1 MRRLFLIICF
11 LPSFCY
17 AFNFVGHITVAETAY
32 QLAPGPLQAKLKSS
46 GDTLYAAATPLFR
59 RSLKPY
65 QGVSSF
71 SKIAFLPDTVTSDEV
86 GVVFDRFNAAL
97 PSPLRRSRKKT
108 SANWHYINYPF
119 DKKNGCGGKFLN
131 RSSNIEW
138 ALKKLIKSY
147 KRAKD
152 DNARALTLAFIVH
165 LVADAHQPL
174 HTVAMDINPARN
186 KCESDLGGNL
196 FCLSKLR
203 ESGKCPTKYR
213 LHRYWDQAAY
223 RISDRDKLSQYT
235 ADILAVAGGIDA
247 ENVSMKIKDWTAES
261 HKLSKQVYDT
271 PKDQWPSVSYEERA
285 YVMSV
290 QRMALAAVRLERL
303 LAQLL

>member
-1 MRRLFLIICF
+1 MRVLFLTICF

-32 QLAPGPLQAKLKSS
+32 QLAPKPLQMKLKSS
-46 GDTLYAAATPLFR
+46 GDNLYAAATPLFR
-59 RSLKPY
+59 RSLKSY
-65 QGVSSF
+65 KGVSSF
-71 SKIAFLPDTVTSDEV
+71 SKISFLPDTVTGDKVGEV
-86 GVVFDRFNAAL
+86 YGRFKAAV
-97 PSPLRRSRKKT
+97 PSPLRGSRKKT
-108 SANWHYINYPF
+108 TANWHYINYPF
-119 DKKNGCGGKFLN
+119 NRKNGCGGKFLN

-147 KRAKD
+147 KKAKD
-152 DNARALTLAFIVH
+152 DNAKAVTLAFIVH

-196 FCLSKLR
+196 FCLSELR

-223 RISDRDKLSQYT
+223 RISDRDKLAEYT
-235 ADILAVAGGIDA
+235 ADILAVAENIDA

-261 HKLSKQVYDT
+261 HKLAKQVYNT
-271 PKDQWPSVSYEERA
+271 PKDQWPNVAYEEKA
-285 YVMSV
+285 YEISV
-290 QRMALAAVRLERL
+290 QRMAMAAVRLERL